1 MTVQQVLSPPP
12 PAAALTTVAL
22 SGREAHL
29 RFGGP
34 DGGSGGMG
42 GSVVVV
48 ADRMTR
54 TLAPVRKHYTARAGG
69 NGKGADCQ
77 GRNGQDVVI
86 KVARALR
93 GAGVQISSSAVCCCY
108 LFWLMFRFP

>member
-1 MTVQQVLSPPP
+1 M
-12 PAAALTTVAL
+12 

-48 ADRMTR
+48 ADHMTR
-54 TLAPVRKHYTARAGG
+54 TLAPVRKHYTAGAGG

-77 GRNGQDVVI
+77 GRNGRDIVI

-93 GAGVQISSSAVCCCY
+93 GAAVQISSAAAVCCCY